1 MLEPETPLK
10 LWSMLESVDNIQVN
24 SRDKNMQAARISLLT
39 RSLRA
44 GPSTRGRP
52 LAEIEGR
59 GWTYQLL

>member
-10 LWSMLESVDNIQVN
+10 LWSMFESVDNIN

>member
-10 LWSMLESVDNIQVN
+10 SWSMLESVDNIN
-24 SRDKNMQAARISLLT
+24 SRDKNIQAARISLLT

-44 GPSTRGRP
+44 EPSTRGRR